1 MNNISPQLQN
11 QIAQFQ
17 QVQQQLQSVSTQKLQ
32 MNAQIKEIERTI
44 SELEKATGDVYRN
57 VGSLL
62 IKVDDKDA
70 VKAELEESK
79 ETLEVRVKSVE
90 RQEAGL
96 REKYNSLQE
105 TINKAMGKPAA
116 QTE

>member
-1 MNNISPQLQN
+1 MNKMRPPLQN

-17 QVQQQLQSVSTQKLQ
+17 QLQQQLQSVSTQKLQ

-44 SELEKATGDVYRN
+44 AELDKSTGDVYRN

-62 IKVDDKDA
+62 IKVDDKEA

-90 RQEAGL
+90 RPETGL
-96 REKYNSLQE
+96 REKYDALQE
-105 TINKAMGKPAA
+105 TINKAMGQQQKA
-116 QTE
+116 

>member
-1 MNNISPQLQN
+1 MNSISPQLQN

-17 QVQQQLQSVSTQKLQ
+17 QIQQQLQSVSTQKMQ
-32 MNAQIKEIERTI
+32 MNAQIKEIERTVA
-44 SELEKATGDVYRN
+44 ELDKATGDVYRN

-62 IKVDDKDA
+62 IKVDDKEA

-79 ETLEVRVKSVE
+79 ETLEVRVKSTE

-96 REKYNSLQE
+96 REKYNALQE
-105 TINKAMGKPAA
+105 TINKAMGKP